1 MDIIVVLICISLT
14 IAIGFLM
21 LFVWSMKS
29 GQYEDT
35 TTPAIRILFGDNTK
49 ESRDLEGGVKLKR
62 KK

>member
-1 MDIIVVLICISLT
+1 MDIIVVLIFISLT

-21 LFVWSMKS
+21 LFVWSIKS

-35 TTPAIRILFGDNTK
+35 TTPAIRMLFEQNREEFKDP
-49 ESRDLEGGVKLKR
+49 EDGVKPKR

>member
-1 MDIIVVLICISLT
+1 MDIIVVLIFISLT

-21 LFVWSMKS
+21 LFVWSIKS

-35 TTPAIRILFGDNTK
+35 TTPAIRMLFEQN
-49 ESRDLEGGVKLKR
+49 REGFKDPEGRVKPKR

>member
-21 LFVWSMKS
+21 LFVWSIKS

-35 TTPAIRILFGDNTK
+35 TTPAIRILFEDNAK
-49 ESRDLEGGVKLKR
+49 ESGELEGEVKPKR

>member
-1 MDIIVVLICISLT
+1 MDIIVILICISLT

-21 LFVWSMKS
+21 LFVWSIKS

-35 TTPAIRILFGDNTK
+35 TTPAIRILFGDNRG
-49 ESRDLEGGVKLKR
+49 ESKDHEGGVKPKS

>member
-14 IAIGFLM
+14 IAIGFLV
-21 LFVWSMKS
+21 LFVWNIKS

-49 ESRDLEGGVKLKR
+49 ESRDQEGGVKLKR